1 MATKQNGTSKNIY
14 TPIPKGAT
22 APCWKLAVIDPS
34 NQDYALCKVA
44 KCPDPK
50 ISRGGRKGA
59 KYSTQNVTYHMDRY
73 HPKQF
78 GPFLQAAAEKKK
90 PFKTKGP
97 ASKPFWNFQE
107 KTHVRWHHPSPVVEF
122 HKCFSLTCS
131 RRQAVQMKVA

>member
-34 NQDYALCKVA
+34 NQDYALCKVV

-50 ISRGGRKGA
+50 ISRGGGKGA
-59 KYSTQNVTYHMDRY
+59 KYITQNVTYHMDRY

-78 GPFLQAAAEKKK
+78 GPFLQAAAEKKSPSRQRGQQANLFGLFKKK
-90 PFKTKGP
+90 P
-97 ASKPFWNFQE
+97 
-107 KTHVRWHHPSPVVEF
+107 
-122 HKCFSLTCS
+122 
-131 RRQAVQMKVA
+131 M